1 MPKAVELKV
10 RVENRPGILG
20 EVASALGEKKV
31 NLRGAHA
38 WAEGAEGYIRLVAD
52 KPAAARKALAA
63 RGWNADERNVLELVL
78 PDRPGAL
85 GAAAAKLG
93 RAGVNVEY
101 MYVGTAK
108 GARKVSVFF
117 GVPDVAAAQKAAR

>member
-1 MPKAVELKV
+1 MAKAKELKV

-38 WAEGAEGYIRLVAD
+38 WAEGSQGFIRLVAD
-52 KPAAARKALAA
+52 KPAAARKILAA
-63 RGWNADERNVLELVL
+63 RGLAAEERDVLEVVL